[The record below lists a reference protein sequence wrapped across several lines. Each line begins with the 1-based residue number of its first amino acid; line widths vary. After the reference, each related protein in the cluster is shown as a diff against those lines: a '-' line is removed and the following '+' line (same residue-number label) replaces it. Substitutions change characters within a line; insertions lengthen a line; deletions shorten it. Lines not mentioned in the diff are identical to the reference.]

1 MATKSSSKSPSTKPE
16 SNSASKAAPSKKK
29 APSSPSA
36 KPAAKASPS
45 AKSKTAVTKKKSV
58 ASPAGA
64 SVKTSKPAASR
75 SEAPATKRTAAK
87 NEVSSASHK
96 PLIPSSMARVES
108 DADLLSEEQ
117 LRKFKSGLSKKD
129 LQHYRQQLL
138 AKRAEILGDVDSLQT
153 DSRNKNE
160 SGDHFSPEHM
170 ADVGSEYWEQE
181 FNMGLVESEQRLLR
195 EIVEAVVR
203 IDKGIY
209 GICMQTGEP
218 IGKPR
223 LDAKPWAKFCIA
235 VAREKERRGIKLI

>member
-1 MATKSSSKSPSTKPE
+1 MAKKSVTKVKSTKSKPQATAKE
-16 SNSASKAAPSKKK
+16 SLSKKK
-29 APSSPSA
+29 STPAKKTSASARQTPRSA
-36 KPAAKASPS
+36 K
-45 AKSKTAVTKKKSV
+45 TNT
-58 ASPAGA
+58 
-64 SVKTSKPAASR
+64 TLSKPAPR
-75 SEAPATKRTAAK
+75 SISSSVK
-87 NEVSSASHK
+87 NAHAVGSPSSSVKAV
-96 PLIPSSMARVES
+96 IPPSMARHQENDV
-108 DADLLSEEQ
+108 DLLSEEE
-117 LRKFKSGLSKKD
+117 LRRCKSGLTKKD
-129 LQHYRQQLL
+129 LEHYRNILL
-138 AKRAEILGDVDSLQT
+138 EKRAEILGDVDSLQT

-195 EIVEAVVR
+195 EIIEALIR

-209 GICMQTGEP
+209 GICVQTGEP